1 MRERGE
7 ILLDIDSTDDPTH
20 GHQQFGFFNG
30 ALTDVD
36 RAIELLAFISG
47 SAKCQ

>member
-1 MRERGE
+1 MLGHSQSGKSPSGRALRQEIVRERGE

-30 ALTDVD
+30 A
-36 RAIELLAFISG
+36 
-47 SAKCQ
+47 